1 MSYSGFAIV
10 YLDDVLIFSDS
21 VEQHLKHLKI
31 FKELIK
37 RNGLVI
43 SAKKMILSVTKVRF
57 LGHEIWKG
65 TITPIARSI
74 EFAKKFPNEIKNK
87 TQLQR
92 FLGCLNYVADFIPE
106 IRIVAKPLFNRLR
119 KNPKPWEKEHT
130 EAVKKIKTLVKT
142 LPCLGIQNPEASLI
156 VETDASEKGFGGI
169 LKQKLKESPEQI
181 IKYHSGAWNETQ
193 QKYSTVKKEIL
204 SIVLCVSKF
213 QNDLIN
219 KTFVLR
225 VDCKSAKE
233 ILEKDVKNIV
243 SKQIFAR
250 WQSILSCFD
259 FKIEF
264 IKGINNSI
272 PDFLTQEFLQ
282 GNV

>member
-1 MSYSGFAIV
+1 M
-10 YLDDVLIFSDS
+10 
-21 VEQHLKHLKI
+21 
-31 FKELIK
+31 
-37 RNGLVI
+37 
-43 SAKKMILSVTKVRF
+43 
-57 LGHEIWKG
+57 
-65 TITPIARSI
+65 
-74 EFAKKFPNEIKNK
+74 
-87 TQLQR
+87 
-92 FLGCLNYVADFIPE
+92 
-106 IRIVAKPLFNRLR
+106 AKPLFNRLR

-219 KTFVLR
+219 KTFILR

-233 ILEKDVKNIV
+233 ILEKDIKNIV

-272 PDFLTQEFLQ
+272 PDFLTREFLQ

>member
-1 MSYSGFAIV
+1 M
-10 YLDDVLIFSDS
+10 
-21 VEQHLKHLKI
+21 
-31 FKELIK
+31 
-37 RNGLVI
+37 
-43 SAKKMILSVTKVRF
+43 
-57 LGHEIWKG
+57 
-65 TITPIARSI
+65 
-74 EFAKKFPNEIKNK
+74 
-87 TQLQR
+87 
-92 FLGCLNYVADFIPE
+92 
-106 IRIVAKPLFNRLR
+106 
-119 KNPKPWEKEHT
+119 
-130 EAVKKIKTLVKT
+130 
-142 LPCLGIQNPEASLI
+142 GIQNPEASLI
-156 VETDASEKGFGGI
+156 VETDASEIRFGGI
-169 LKQKLKESPEQI
+169 LKQKLKEHPEQI
-181 IKYHSGAWNETQ
+181 IKYHSGAWNETH

-264 IKGINNSI
+264 IKGVNNSI
-272 PDFLTQEFLQ
+272 PDFLTREFLQ